1 MNIRHPSPD
10 LEVRRKVILWRATH
24 RGTRE
29 MDLLLGGFVRDH
41 IHAMQ
46 PTELDELEALVALP
60 DPQLMAW
67 LLGQEP
73 VRDDCRN
80 GTTSR
85 FLAYR
90 VRLL

>member
-1 MNIRHPSPD
+1 MNIRHPSGN

-29 MDLLLGGFVRDH
+29 MDLMLGGFVRDNVNS
-41 IHAMQ
+41 MQ
-46 PTELDELEALVALP
+46 PSELDELEALIALP

-67 LLGQEP
+67 IMGEEP
-73 VRDDCRN
+73 VREECRN
-80 GTTSR
+80 STTER

-90 VRLL
+90 VRSR